1 MNADRTADIE
11 NSISNLVVF
20 LSNHYHKKV
29 FILIDEY
36 DSQLTLAIDSP
47 LFSKIANSYG
57 AMLSHLKDNELVEKI
72 IITGILP
79 IALGKLFSGL
89 NNDSLFTVNDVQLSN
104 RLGFTS
110 EEVDSLLNK
119 IPDNDDRVNKLQKE
133 EIALW
138 YNGYTFGN
146 TIIQSVIYY

>member
-1 MNADRTADIE
+1 M
-11 NSISNLVVF
+11 
-20 LSNHYHKKV
+20 
-29 FILIDEY
+29 
-36 DSQLTLAIDSP
+36 TLAIDSP
-47 LFSKIANSYG
+47 LFSKIANSYR